1 MERSTYGHVTD
12 YNDVIKK
19 EARGINDADL
29 GEVQEVDEDYIITE
43 RGTINKEKFYL
54 SRSIPHGFNG
64 HVLLFNITEKEAKE
78 RYLRNKSIQ
87 SHSIDESDISTAHG
101 YENRIQVIEE
111 RLAISKKDTVR
122 EARILKKPLK
132 DTKTMDMELTHEELI
147 IEKRPAEDKFSTSAS
162 SSLAGSSLSHSE
174 PTQPKT
180 EITIPLEKEDVVV
193 SKKPYIK
200 EEIVIS
206 KKSVT
211 ETKTINEQ
219 LKSEKVSIIGPN
231 GQVIEEI
238 EEKEEKEK

>member
-12 YNDVIKK
+12 WNDVIKK

-29 GEVQEVDEDYIITE
+29 GEVQGVDEDYIITE

-54 SRSIPHGFNG
+54 PKSIPHGFNG

-78 RYLRNKSIQ
+78 KYLRNKSLQ
-87 SHSIDESDISTAHG
+87 SSSIEESYISTAQG

-111 RLAISKKDTVR
+111 RLTISKKETVR

-132 DTKTMDMELTHEELI
+132 DTKTMDVELTREELI
-147 IEKRPAEDKFSTSAS
+147 IEKRPAEDKFSASAS
-162 SSLAGSSLSHSE
+162 SSSTGSSFSNSE
-174 PTQPKT
+174 PTHPKT
-180 EITIPLEKEDVVV
+180 EITIPLEKEEVVV

-219 LKSEKVSIIGPN
+219 LRSEKVSVIGPN
-231 GQVIEEI
+231 GQVIEE
-238 EEKEEKEK
+238 EKK

>member
-1 MERSTYGHVTD
+1 MERTTYGHVID
-12 YNDVIKK
+12 WNDVIKK

-43 RGTINKEKFYL
+43 KGTINKEKFYL
-54 SRSIPHGFNG
+54 PKSIPHGFNG

-78 RYLRNKSIQ
+78 KYLRNKSLQ
-87 SHSIDESDISTAHG
+87 SPSIDESDISTAHG

-111 RLAISKKDTVR
+111 RLAISKKETVR

-132 DTKTMDMELTHEELI
+132 DTKTVDMELTHEELI

-162 SSLAGSSLSHSE
+162 SSLADSSFSHSE
-174 PTQPKT
+174 EPTQSKT
-180 EITIPLEKEDVVV
+180 EITIPLEKEEVVV

-211 ETKTINEQ
+211 ETRTINEQ

-231 GQVIEEI
+231 GQVIEE
-238 EEKEEKEK
+238 EK